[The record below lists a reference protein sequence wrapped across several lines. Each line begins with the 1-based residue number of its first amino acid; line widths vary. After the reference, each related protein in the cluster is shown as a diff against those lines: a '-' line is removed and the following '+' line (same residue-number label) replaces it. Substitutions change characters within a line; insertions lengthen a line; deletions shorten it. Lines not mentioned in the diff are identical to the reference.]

1 MAVEAAEGKLVGRIS
16 HFFSHLMVGVIEL
29 EDTLKVGDTIRIKGA
44 HDDFTQTV
52 ESMQVEHQ
60 AVQEAGP
67 GDAVG
72 VKVIAK
78 VHEGD
83 KVYVV

>member
-1 MAVEAAEGKLVGRIS
+1 MAVEVAEGRLVGRIS

-29 EDTLKVGDTIRIKGA
+29 EDTLRAGDTIHIRGA

-52 ESMQVEHQ
+52 ESMQIEHQ
-60 AVQEAGP
+60 EVQEAGP
-67 GDAVG
+67 GDSVG
-72 VKVIAK
+72 VKVIAR